1 MCVHAEHIK
10 KSRLI
15 ILIHA
20 AFYLF
25 LSSLCFVLQ
34 MRSFDY
40 CFFLL
45 SFDFITE
52 FNTKNVFSFARVL
65 VEIARFISSGTIN
78 SFYCGNVCMCDWKQC
93 KSMLKLSIFFSAL
106 STLQLHFL
114 SAKIKIC
121 YKVALDYGQQH
132 SSSYFF
138 LYHDRCGN
146 FTVNR

>member
-1 MCVHAEHIK
+1 MCARGTHK
-10 KSRLI
+10 KESLDYPHSRC
-15 ILIHA
+15 
-20 AFYLF
+20 FLF
-25 LSSLCFVLQ
+25 VSFFFVFCFTNAIVRLLLFPAVIWLYHRIQYEKRFLLRSCTSWNCTIYFIWHNQFVLL
-34 MRSFDY
+34 RK
-40 CFFLL
+40 C
-45 SFDFITE
+45 
-52 FNTKNVFSFARVL
+52 
-65 VEIARFISSGTIN
+65 
-78 SFYCGNVCMCDWKQC
+78 VCVCDWKQC